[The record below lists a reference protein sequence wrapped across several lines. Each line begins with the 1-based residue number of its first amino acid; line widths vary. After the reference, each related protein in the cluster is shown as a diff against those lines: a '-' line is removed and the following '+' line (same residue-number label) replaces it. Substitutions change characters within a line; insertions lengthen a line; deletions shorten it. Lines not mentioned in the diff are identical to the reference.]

1 MHPPSKKENAKPKP
15 KYSLRVLWLVVGLAL
30 TIIVFVNILPSVWFA
45 RHLSKNWNAP
55 ETEQTTRKANRLC
68 LIFALDGVPFDVMH
82 ELHAE
87 GYFKGFYP
95 PGRLVSTFP
104 SLTRPAFSRMLIGGK
119 PSGYERLYFDNA
131 ENRIKGSNLIKK
143 VFSTE
148 EENPDYHPKLH
159 FLGFPGYIAY
169 VFPEKFTQT
178 AIESFK
184 KRVLEYKGDEFIA
197 YMGISDAIAHVEG
210 RQAQKEFL
218 KAISTLLNTTR
229 TELGILLDVV
239 VFSDHGNN
247 YADNQRVD
255 LATALI
261 KAGYRDAKAL
271 EMANDFVLL
280 RNGFVS
286 VAALYTYPQNAA
298 AIATVLAGVEGVDF
312 SVYQLGKSIVVRGA
326 AGIAQIDR
334 REDLYRYQILDGDP
348 LALGETVQQLE
359 LDGKADVH
367 GFVQASDWWEAT
379 QKHIYPDP
387 LHRIWEGLHDLVQ
400 HPATLLISFKDE
412 YAFGPR
418 IFAQPIVAGRVGTHG
433 ALLDRHSYGF
443 LMTDF
448 MPVKPYSQPAAVAGL
463 LSRAAE
469 AKQKGRKIWPFR

>member
-1 MHPPSKKENAKPKP
+1 MPKRSKVKSPRTKKHYLL
-15 KYSLRVLWLVVGLAL
+15 KVLLFLVGLVLAVVV
-30 TIIVFVNILPSVWFA
+30 IINVLPNIWFE
-45 RHLSKNWNAP
+45 RRLSKNWNAP
-55 ETEQTTRKANRLC
+55 DLDQADRQANRLC
-68 LIFALDGVPFDVMH
+68 LIFALDGVPYDVIQ
-82 ELHAE
+82 ELRNE
-87 GYFKGFYP
+87 GYFKGFYT

-104 SLTRPAFSRMLIGGK
+104 SLTRPAFSKMLIGGK
-119 PSGYERLYFDNA
+119 PFGYERLYFDEITNQ
-131 ENRIKGSNLIKK
+131 IKGSNLVKK

-148 EENPDYHPKLH
+148 EDNPGYHPKLH

-169 VFPEKFTQT
+169 VFPDRFTQT

-210 RQAQKEFL
+210 RLAQKQFL
-218 KAISTLLNTTR
+218 KRISTLLDATR
-229 TELGILLDVV
+229 NELGILLDVV

-247 YADNQRVD
+247 YAHNQRVD

-261 KAGYRDAKAL
+261 RAGYRDARAL

-298 AIATVLAGVEGVDF
+298 AIATVLADVEGVDF
-312 SVYQLGKSIVVRGA
+312 SVYQLGTSIVVRGA
-326 AGIAQIDR
+326 AGVAQIDR
-334 REDLYRYQILDGDP
+334 REDQYRYQIVDGDP
-348 LALGETVQQLE
+348 LALEKIVQQLE
-359 LDGKADVH
+359 KDGKTDLH

-387 LHRIWEGLHDLVQ
+387 LRRIWEGLHDLVQ

-433 ALLDRHSYGF
+433 ALLNMHSYGF